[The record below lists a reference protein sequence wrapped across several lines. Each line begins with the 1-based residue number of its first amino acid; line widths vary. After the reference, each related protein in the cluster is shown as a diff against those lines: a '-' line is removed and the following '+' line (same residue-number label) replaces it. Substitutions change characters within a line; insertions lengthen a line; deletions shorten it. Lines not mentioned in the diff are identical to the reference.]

1 MDFSAPSPVPA
12 DLSTFAETY
21 LAEDAVLAGARVR
34 AVEVGCA
41 APSVGCGATLALLAA
56 AAQARA
62 AVEVGT
68 GTGVSA
74 LWILRGMRP
83 DGVLTSIDVEP
94 EHQGMARAVFRQA
107 EVGPGRVRL
116 INGRPLAVLPRLA
129 DASYDLFVAVDAAH
143 LDYPDYLAEALRL
156 LRPGGLVAFD
166 AVLPDGTVPDPR
178 ARDPRSKALRQLVRA
193 VRDHPGL
200 LSAVLP
206 TGGGL
211 LTAVRCG

>member
-1 MDFSAPSPVPA
+1 MDSSAPSAGHP
-12 DLSTFAETY
+12 DLPTFAETY
-21 LAEDAVLAGARVR
+21 IAEDAVLAAARVR
-34 AVEVGCA
+34 AAEVGCA
-41 APSVGCGATLALLAA
+41 APSVGAGAVLALLAA
-56 AAQARA
+56 AVHAKA

-107 EVGPGRVRL
+107 DVGPGRVRL
-116 INGRPLAVLPRLA
+116 INGPPLAVLPRLA
-129 DASYDLFVAVDAAH
+129 DASYDLVVAVDAAH

-166 AVLPDGTVPDPR
+166 GVLTGGAVPDPR
-178 ARDPRSKALRQLVRA
+178 ARDPRSIALRRLIRA
-193 VRDHPGL
+193 VRDHPAL

-206 TGGGL
+206 AGSGL
-211 LTAVRCG
+211 LAAVKCE